1 MNKVKTDI
9 PNLQKLQAK
18 LHDIMESGLVDFIKT
33 THARRIAVRASFRF
47 VVVSVLF
54 ILATGAFLFLASID
68 LNSFFGKVIAMIL
81 LLWSTVLL
89 VSGKSWFIGSALL
102 AREINMA
109 LVPILAN
116 TFDRTL
122 LYTYNENA
130 VDSVT
135 ELLGDSALL
144 EDEIENLQVK
154 SVYTVFSNF
163 DMRVH
168 EISFNQ
174 KPDKIGGRGLKSHAK
189 FIDVNMSTEYPAK
202 TILSSAGNRFGFSQ
216 KILLQHIQNNQS
228 FHSIEQSEE
237 NLKVFSTK
245 KAEAENFLTQELLQ
259 IMRDWER
266 DVKVN
271 LRMMRKG
278 TKLYILVPASQENNN
293 YSSTSTEQEAIERYA
308 QVTAR
313 PIWRALILA
322 EEVNV

>member
-1 MNKVKTDI
+1 MTDDI
-9 PNLQKLQAK
+9 STTEKLYSK
-18 LHDIMESGLVDFIKT
+18 LHVILTDRFPQFIEATNARRLDVRSHLRLTIISGLFVL
-33 THARRIAVRASFRF
+33 AIA
-47 VVVSVLF
+47 
-54 ILATGAFLFLASID
+54 IFLYLTRVD
-68 LNSFFGKVIAMIL
+68 LNTLFGKIIAMTF
-81 LLWSTVLL
+81 LLWAAVLAM
-89 VSGKSWFIGSALL
+89 SAKSWFIGASLL
-102 AREINMA
+102 AKEINMA
-109 LVPILAN
+109 LVPVLSDVFN
-116 TFDRTL
+116 RTL
-122 LYTYNENA
+122 LYTYNENEVEA
-130 VDSVT
+130 VSHLLKDSQ
-135 ELLGDSALL
+135 LLVDEVMNL
-144 EDEIENLQVK
+144 EVK
-154 SVYTVFSNF
+154 SKYTVFSDS

-216 KILLQHIQNNQS
+216 KILLQRIQNNQS
-228 FHSIEQSEE
+228 FHSIEQPEE